1 MNPIEKITIESAK
14 QFLKDNGYYTDILWC
29 VDDVKSKYN
38 CTDKQAQEVLN
49 SALNNECTM
58 EQIWFAIDMDCEINN
73 IPKISKYFKISGFW
87 KDDKVKFENYIVKEF
102 DDVDEDDDTEIFY
115 YGLSASDI
123 EELIIEKWNS
133 EHEFVITSYEETTLN

>member
-87 KDDKVKFENYIVKEF
+87 KDTKVKFSNMIVKELEELA
-102 DDVDEDDDTEIFY
+102 EDDDENIFY
-115 YGLSASDI
+115 YDLS
-123 EELIIEKWNS
+123 EEEICQEIKLGWS
-133 EHEFVITSYEETTLN
+133 GTLDFVITSTNTKPC